1 MDNVQD
7 VKDWGL
13 GEPKKY
19 TAEYVLEVEP
29 VHANYAEDHRE
40 KIKERR
46 RKKNSCIGCF
56 DRLYLNEIPYDA
68 IAKNETVAELGLDI
82 FDYNLTPNQVNRLR
96 QALSTNTNL
105 PWVEIDWKSL
115 TPDQKNVLLN
125 LKHPMVLENFF
136 IHKYD
141 ERPLPK
147 ACANGELND
156 VRAMVELIDTE
167 VGNVNEAKDKNGNT
181 GAYLAAL
188 NGRDQIVSYLLEN
201 GASEQDVHNG
211 ALAKQELA
219 VERQNQV
226 QGDDHPT
233 VERQSQVQGDDH
245 RKNFKQNLCDC
256 CRRCNVRCATS
267 CFCMPCV
274 ISQIMGK
281 IKYYPIWGSF
291 SASRSLFL
299 IVYVLYYS
307 CAVFTYV
314 PGAPFVA
321 YLCVG
326 IICYMLNKIRGF
338 MREKYNLRG
347 NSCHDC
353 MVNWCVTC
361 CSIVQM
367 AAEVDVENPC
377 SMSEPEE
384 YVPNARSYPSVSRIN
399 NAVLPSAN
407 VGEPKFLPNAAK
419 VTH

>member
-82 FDYNLTPNQVNRLR
+82 FDYTLTPNQVNRLR

-156 VRAMVELIDTE
+156 VR
-167 VGNVNEAKDKNGNT
+167 
-181 GAYLAAL
+181 
-188 NGRDQIVSYLLEN
+188 
-201 GASEQDVHNG
+201 
-211 ALAKQELA
+211 
-219 VERQNQV
+219 
-226 QGDDHPT
+226 P
-233 VERQSQVQGDDH
+233 
-245 RKNFKQNLCDC
+245 
-256 CRRCNVRCATS
+256 
-267 CFCMPCV
+267 
-274 ISQIMGK
+274 
-281 IKYYPIWGSF
+281 
-291 SASRSLFL
+291 
-299 IVYVLYYS
+299 
-307 CAVFTYV
+307 
-314 PGAPFVA
+314 
-321 YLCVG
+321 
-326 IICYMLNKIRGF
+326 
-338 MREKYNLRG
+338 
-347 NSCHDC
+347 
-353 MVNWCVTC
+353 
-361 CSIVQM
+361 CSI
-367 AAEVDVENPC
+367 ER
-377 SMSEPEE
+377 
-384 YVPNARSYPSVSRIN
+384 ARSNCLIF
-399 NAVLPSAN
+399 
-407 VGEPKFLPNAAK
+407 VGKWGKRAGCS
-419 VTH
+419 